1 MGGYLAS
8 CWLPYYLISLGPFV
22 STLLCFILG
31 GIIGQPNQ
39 MKTFFSSYF
48 YEICV
53 DVVGYT
59 RWGVPMLFFQYNK
72 EFDIGA
78 TNMSLQDNFMF
89 ESAKNDYGMARLM
102 LPNDPEGFWTGLLA
116 LLLMGTVLR
125 VIAYIGLCVNN

>member
-39 MKTFFSSYF
+39 MKTFFSNYF

-59 RWGVPMLFFQYNK
+59 RWGVPMLFFQYDK
-72 EFDIGA
+72 EFNISQSK
-78 TNMSLQDNFMF
+78 MSLEDNFMY
-89 ESAKNDYGMARLM
+89 ESAKHDYGMARIH
-102 LPNDPEGFWTGLLA
+102 LPNDPDSFWSGILA
-116 LLLMGTVLR
+116 LVLMGTALR
-125 VIAYIGLCVNN
+125 VIACI